1 MQKFLLKL
9 TVWIALAG
17 FLAGC
22 GGTSDI
28 GKDRAK
34 EIAFRDAG
42 VTEEDV
48 TRLHISRDKEDGEE
62 VYDVEFTAEQTE
74 YKYEIQSVDGDIL
87 SVDYEA
93 VRNLGQTDTESFDDN
108 GAFEDLQEQEKM
120 PDTKQQTQ
128 EPQTQNTDAAAQLTM
143 EEAIK
148 LVLDRVPGA
157 SKADLKI
164 EMEYDD
170 GRYKYEGDIIYE
182 QREYEFE
189 IDAATG
195 DFLEWSE
202 ERR

>member
-1 MQKFLLKL
+1 MQKLLLKL
-9 TVWIALAG
+9 TVWIAFAG

-28 GKDRAK
+28 GKERAQ
-34 EIAFRDAG
+34 EIAFSDAG
-42 VTEEDV
+42 FTEEDV

-74 YKYEIQSVDGDIL
+74 YKYEIRSVDGDIL
-87 SVDYEA
+87 SVDHEA
-93 VRNLGQTDTESFDDN
+93 VQNLEKADKDSFDHN
-108 GAFEDLQEQEKM
+108 GSFEDLQEQEKM
-120 PDTKQQTQ
+120 PDAKQQTQ
-128 EPQTQNTDAAAQLTM
+128 ETQTQDTDTAAQLTM
-143 EEAIK
+143 EEAVK

-170 GRYKYEGDIIYE
+170 GRYKYEGDIMYE